1 MHSGM
6 IGKIEK
12 AHRYAEDRSR
22 FDVNELTVTIHGN
35 NGDHQVHFRD
45 GAWQC
50 ECTFFQHE
58 RACAHTMALELVLDG
73 MIHERGAERPTAIA
87 V

>member
-22 FDVNELTVTIHGN
+22 FDVSALAVTIRGN
-35 NGDHQVHFRD
+35 NGEHQVRFQD
-45 GAWQC
+45 GEWQC
-50 ECTFFQHE
+50 GCPFFARE

-73 MIHERGAERPTAIA
+73 MIHEQDSEERPAIA

>member
-22 FDVNELTVTIHGN
+22 FDVNALAVTIRGN
-35 NGDHQVHFRD
+35 NGDHQVRFED
-45 GAWQC
+45 GEWQC
-50 ECTFFQHE
+50 ECTFFARE
-58 RACAHTMALELVLDG
+58 RRCAHTMALELVLAG
-73 MIHERGAERPTAIA
+73 MIREQASESRPAIA

>member
-12 AHRYAEDRSR
+12 AHRYAEERGR
-22 FDVNELTVTIHGN
+22 FDVSELTVTVHGN

-45 GAWQC
+45 GAWDC
-50 ECTFFQHE
+50 ECAFFAHE
-58 RACAHTMALELVLDG
+58 RTCAHTMALELILTG
-73 MIHERGAERPTAIA
+73 MVHEEEPARAPAMA

>member
-22 FDVNELTVTIHGN
+22 FDVNELAVTIRGN
-35 NGDHQVHFRD
+35 NGDHQVRFQD
-45 GAWQC
+45 GSWQC
-50 ECTFFQHE
+50 ECTFFQRE
-58 RACAHTMALELVLDG
+58 RTCAHTMALELVLDG
-73 MIHERGAERPTAIA
+73 MIREHEAERPSA
-87 V
+87 VAV